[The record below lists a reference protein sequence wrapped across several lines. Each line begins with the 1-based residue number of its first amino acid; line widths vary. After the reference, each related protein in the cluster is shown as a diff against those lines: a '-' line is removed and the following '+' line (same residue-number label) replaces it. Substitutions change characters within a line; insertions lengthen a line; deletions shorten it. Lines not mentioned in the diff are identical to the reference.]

1 MRQKP
6 IHRLLL
12 HRLLLWSLPA
22 LVAGLLLVTLR
33 HADESA
39 RLSEAEAAL
48 VAGDPATAR
57 ELLRDMAASSW
68 NGTRA
73 RAALAVVRALEGRD
87 ARPDDAS
94 LDASRHPLALYARL
108 AFDRGDFTA
117 CLRLGEL
124 AESLGRPAVAAVTAA
139 ALIEQGRI
147 DEARRVRA
155 PGAEPIGRL
164 ARRVEHYLS
173 QPPPDGAVVVR
184 DRQGRLIGTATPGG
198 SLTLAENVRPELV
211 PRAVDAVIS
220 DPGDGRSLHLSLEL
234 AASELAFEALGRYRG
249 SIVVVE
255 ARTGEIL
262 AAVSDRQTWLE
273 GGTPAFEQRREP
285 ASIAK
290 LITTTAAQRAGLDP
304 DAELAEIECRGH
316 RRYAGRLLY
325 CPYIAGPLRGL
336 RRALAVS
343 CNVAFADLGVRVG
356 RRRLVEE
363 FRRYGFDS
371 ALPGGAFPGG
381 RVLRPWG
388 DERQLA
394 DLAIGLEA
402 TDITPLHAALMA
414 AVMANDG
421 VMPAPTLLDATDGR
435 LGFHPQPFPSA
446 PGRPV
451 IEPQWLPPI
460 LDAMEAVARDGT
472 AARLAPYGFPVA
484 MKTGTASDPRSGFHV
499 NYIGIGPMPRPRL
512 AFCVRI
518 THQRTSRRVRRA
530 AHLIT
535 RNLLYGLRDLGGLD
549 EPAP

>member
-1 MRQKP
+1 MRQKLVP
-6 IHRLLL
+6 
-12 HRLLLWSLPA
+12 RLLLWSLPA
-22 LVAGLLLVTLR
+22 LVAGLLLVAGR
-33 HADESA
+33 HADERAQLSA
-39 RLSEAEAAL
+39 AEAAL
-48 VAGDPATAR
+48 VTGDLPTAR
-57 ELLRDMAASSW
+57 ELLRGLVDSSF
-68 NGTRA
+68 NGGRA
-73 RAALAVVRALEGRD
+73 DAGLTVVRALEGRD
-87 ARPDDAS
+87 ARPADGAIE
-94 LDASRHPLALYARL
+94 AARYPLALYARQ

-117 CLRLGEL
+117 CLRLAEL
-124 AESLGRPAVAAVTAA
+124 AHSLGRPPVAALSAA

-147 DEARRVRA
+147 DEARRVWSPA
-155 PGAEPIGRL
+155 GAPIGRL
-164 ARRVEHYLS
+164 ARRVAHYLS
-173 QPPPDGAVVVR
+173 QPPPAGAVVVR
-184 DRQGRLIGTATPGG
+184 DRRGRLIGTATPGG
-198 SLTLAENVRPELV
+198 RLTLADDVRPELV
-211 PRAVDAVIS
+211 PRAVAGMIS

-234 AASELAFEALGRYRG
+234 MLSALAFEALGRYRG

-262 AAVSDRQTWLE
+262 VAVSDRQTWDE

-290 LITTTAAQRAGLDP
+290 LITTTAAQRAGIDP
-304 DAELAEIECRGH
+304 DAELAAAECRGH
-316 RRYAGRLLY
+316 QRYAGKLLY
-325 CPYIAGPLRGL
+325 CPYIAGPLGGL

-356 RRRLVEE
+356 RRRLVAE

-371 ALPGGAFPGG
+371 TLPGGTFAGG

-388 DERQLA
+388 DARQLA

-421 VMPAPTLLDATDGR
+421 VMPAPTLVDATDGR
-435 LGFHPQPFPSA
+435 LGFHPQPLPSA
-446 PGRPV
+446 PGRRV

-460 LDAMEAVARDGT
+460 VDAMEAVARDGT

-499 NYIGIGPMPRPRL
+499 NYIGIGPMPRPGL

-530 AHLIT
+530 AQLVT
-535 RNLLYGLRDLGGLD
+535 RRLLYGLRDLGAGN
-549 EPAP
+549 AQVYGSSSS